1 MNIKLNGNNF
11 EINAVTIEQLI
22 KELGLIDKRI
32 AVEVNKNVITKTEHS
47 NYCLKN
53 DDVVEIIRA
62 VGGG

>member
-11 EINAVTIEQLI
+11 EINAITIEQLI